1 LQAVTY
7 EQSSSALHGASWIC
21 RLCAP
26 QCKLEIGG
34 CLLLHAQLRAASCYP
49 LALSRWPLPA
59 ALSSTVHHYIS
70 RYIHGLRYMH
80 VHVSTLCGFV
90 ICWTYLMRSR
100 YVKLITDTK
109 SHKNRAWRGDRP
121 IGHRLY
127 VCSSSQQTLH
137 TYIFPCNIR
146 LYYVSTFSSCAISWC
161 PYSNF
166 DSGVYSML
174 NYVNC
179 VITCFNF
186 VLNSNIFYN
195 HSFSGRWYDRW

>member
-1 LQAVTY
+1 MQVGDRWMPACMH
-7 EQSSSALHGASWIC
+7 SC
-21 RLCAP
+21 R
-26 QCKLEIGG
+26 
-34 CLLLHAQLRAASCYP
+34 RRRVNYP
-49 LALSRWPLPA
+49 LALTTPLQRFPRPCII
-59 ALSSTVHHYIS
+59 L
-70 RYIHGLRYMH
+70 HGLRFAICMH
-80 VHVSTLCGFV
+80 VQHVSTPLWIRHMLGH
-90 ICWTYLMRSR
+90 IYLMRSR

-109 SHKNRAWRGDRP
+109 SHKKRAWRGVCRADRP

-127 VCSSSQQTLH
+127 VCSSSQQTVH